1 MDNQI
6 IECFDCYKNITDCD
20 WNWPVYSGF
29 EEYRCNECHIFQ
41 NMPPKENKCSVC
53 DCEMNDNKFNECYRC
68 FNRYFEGLMA
78 AERRFAA

>member
-1 MDNQI
+1 
-6 IECFDCYKNITDCD
+6 
-20 WNWPVYSGF
+20 
-29 EEYRCNECHIFQ
+29 
-41 NMPPKENKCSVC
+41 MPPKENKCSVC